1 MAKITRIKATDP
13 HEPKEKPEKK
23 PAAAE
28 VVNEA
33 PAPKKPKKSEKKSE
47 KSPKKAEKPAK
58 TKKPG
63 KFRRF
68 VTAPFRYIHSSWL
81 ELRQVRWPSRKSTWA
96 MVLAVLIYTAIFIGF
111 IVLIDALFTLIFNN
125 ILG

>member
-13 HEPKEKPEKK
+13 HEPKEKPVKK
-23 PAAAE
+23 A
-28 VVNEA
+28 
-33 PAPKKPKKSEKKSE
+33 APKAE
-47 KSPKKAEKPAK
+47 KAEKPEKPAK
-58 TKKPG
+58 AEKPKKPQG

-68 VTAPFRYIHSSWL
+68 ITAPFRYIHSSWL

-96 MVLAVLIYTAIFIGF
+96 MVLAVLVYTAIFIGF

>member
-13 HEPKEKPEKK
+13 HEAKPKEEKATPPKEPKAPKEAKKPVKKAKKPEK
-23 PAAAE
+23 A
-28 VVNEA
+28 
-33 PAPKKPKKSEKKSE
+33 KKHC
-47 KSPKKAEKPAK
+47 
-58 TKKPG
+58 
-63 KFRRF
+63 FL
-68 VTAPFRYIHSSWL
+68 TAPFRYIHSSWL

-96 MVLAVLIYTAIFIGF
+96 MVLAVIVYTAIFVGF

>member
-1 MAKITRIKATDP
+1 MAKVTRIKATDP
-13 HEPKEKPEKK
+13 HEPKEKPVKKAAPKAEKVEEPEKVKK
-23 PAAAE
+23 PA
-28 VVNEA
+28 
-33 PAPKKPKKSEKKSE
+33 
-47 KSPKKAEKPAK
+47 KAEKP
-58 TKKPG
+58 KKPQG

-68 VTAPFRYIHSSWL
+68 ITAPFRYIHSSWL

-96 MVLAVLIYTAIFIGF
+96 MVLAVLVYTAIFIGF